1 MVGGTVDI
9 ELVVVIVLLG
19 LLVLVSLAL
28 MPRLWRAKA
37 DVQPKADS
45 TKWWPFGEAVRA
57 AFVRSLPA
65 AVLALLMLELGLIAA
80 FVEQNL
86 TGDGSRLAG
95 RFTVWFGTAFVLML
109 LVDLAVTL
117 FNQPK
122 VIVPPG
128 LRHETGAVPL
138 WWSSR
143 KLKKPRRGR

>member
-9 ELVVVIVLLG
+9 ELVVVIILLG
-19 LLVLVSLAL
+19 LLVLVSLVL
-28 MPRLWRAKA
+28 MPRLWRAQA
-37 DVQPKADS
+37 DVQPKKA
-45 TKWWPFGEAVRA
+45 TTRWWSFGEAVRA

-80 FVEQNL
+80 FFEQFL

-95 RFTVWFGTAFVLML
+95 RFTVWFGTAFVLMM

-117 FNQPK
+117 FNRPK
-122 VIVPPG
+122 IIVPPD

-143 KLKKPRRGR
+143 KHKKTRRGR